1 MISILKNISCCY
13 SINISLI
20 KCFKKKRPIFLWG
33 PPGIG
38 KSDLVDQ
45 VTTEL
50 GGKVFDLRLAQM
62 DPTDLRGIPYYNKAK
77 NLMDWAPP
85 IDLPDEAEAKK
96 EKLD

>member
-1 MISILKNISCCY
+1 MSDTRTITATEAKE
-13 SINISLI
+13 SLI

-38 KSDLVDQ
+38 KSDLVEQ

-62 DPTDLRGIPYYNKAK
+62 DPQISEVFHTIIRRRI
-77 NLMDWAPP
+77 
-85 IDLPDEAEAKK
+85 
-96 EKLD
+96 